1 MLRYPAKANLL
12 AFLQEIGVPIGTIL
26 DVGAHEQT
34 EDLRLAFPD
43 KRHILFEPAVEFHPA
58 LARNYAQV
66 DHVVVPFALSSSNGE
81 GALMKLRIDGGEL
94 SHAKL
99 VDSNSGE
106 ATETIKTIRL
116 DTFMANRSDVAPYL
130 LKVDVDGYEIPIL
143 EGAEG
148 ILPDVSVVVIE
159 ATTDTLA
166 ERLNFLLARGF
177 RLFDIIDQCYYYG
190 VMSQVDL
197 VLIAERFYVNANLRP
212 WETKPFSW
220 DKWVPMASFEPY
232 LQTVKAE

>member
-1 MLRYPAKANLL
+1 MIRFPAKANVL
-12 AFLQEIGVPIGTIL
+12 AFLREIGVPIGTIL

-58 LARNYAQV
+58 LARNYADV
-66 DHVVVPFALSSSNGE
+66 DHVVVPYALSSSNGE
-81 GALMKLRIDGGEL
+81 GALMKLRIDGGDL

-99 VDSNSGE
+99 VDPASGE
-106 ATETIKTIRL
+106 LTETIETVRL
-116 DTFMANRSDVAPYL
+116 DSFMAGRDDEGPFL
-130 LKVDVDGYEIPIL
+130 LKIDVDGYEIPIMQ
-143 EGAEG
+143 GAEG
-148 ILPDVSVVVIE
+148 MLSQVSVIVVE

-197 VLIAERFYVNANLRP
+197 VLIADQYFENEHLRP
-212 WETKPFSW
+212 WQTKEFSW
-220 DKWVPMASFEPY
+220 DKWIPVASFEPY
-232 LQTVKAE
+232 IQTVVPE